1 MNLIIALQTVNIEE
15 KVKNAPD
22 NNYEIGLVI
31 GSYLPFVILIILAYL
46 LYYNAKKEIKAK
58 SNLYFSS
65 F

>member
-31 GSYLPFVILIILAYL
+31 GSYLPFIFLVILAYL
-46 LYYNAKKEIKAK
+46 LYYNAKKRKK
-58 SNLYFSS
+58 N
-65 F
+65 

>member
-46 LYYNAKKEIKAK
+46 LYYNAKKRNK
-58 SNLYFSS
+58 SQK
-65 F
+65 

>member
-31 GSYLPFVILIILAYL
+31 GSYLPFVFLIILAYL
-46 LYYNAKKEIKAK
+46 LYYNAKKRNK
-58 SNLYFSS
+58 SQK
-65 F
+65 

>member
-31 GSYLPFVILIILAYL
+31 GSYLPFILLIILAYL
-46 LYYNAKKEIKAK
+46 LYYNVKKRNK
-58 SNLYFSS
+58 SQK
-65 F
+65 

>member
-1 MNLIIALQTVNIEE
+1 MNLIIALQNVNIEE

-46 LYYNAKKEIKAK
+46 LYYNAKKRNK
-58 SNLYFSS
+58 SQK
-65 F
+65 